1 MNPEVGHNKVR
12 GIKSEFAGAA
22 RLMSACAAARL
33 IAFGV
38 NLGGCD
44 FSRFGATAFLTGPPL
59 IAVFRGCR

>member
-33 IAFGV
+33 IAFG
-38 NLGGCD
+38 
-44 FSRFGATAFLTGPPL
+44 APAFLTGPPT
-59 IAVFRGCR
+59 ITVFRGCR